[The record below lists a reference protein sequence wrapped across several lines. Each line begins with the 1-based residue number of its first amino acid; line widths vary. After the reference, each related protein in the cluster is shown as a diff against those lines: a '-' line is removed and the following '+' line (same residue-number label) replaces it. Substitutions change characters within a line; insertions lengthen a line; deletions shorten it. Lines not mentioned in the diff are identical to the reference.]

1 MPPSIHYSSGGTYTW
16 INGEP
21 TQPLPLVKVEDV
33 VAAIEAVALLDVA
46 EKSSTSEPKT
56 NAESNFE
63 EGERN
68 KSLTS
73 FAGLLRSQG
82 ASEATIEAALLEHNR
97 DKCIPP
103 LPDDDVRQIAR
114 SVSRYPGKVVLPA
127 LTDLGNIVRFVD
139 QHKGTVY
146 KIKQENVWA
155 NWTGRRWEKD
165 TPELTYQKGKQ
176 TILDIPIEVS
186 YVTGPDQTAVDN
198 LKKAILAHA
207 AASQSIFRINA
218 MLSKAGDEVGMYAM
232 PDEFDKDKYLLN
244 VLNGTIEL
252 KTGTFREHNR
262 EDKITK
268 IAPIKY
274 EAGAQCDRFKKFL
287 HEIMGGE
294 SALIEYWQRLMGL
307 ILTGDISEQYLH
319 ICYGTGANG
328 KTTLFETLMALLGP
342 DYAKRASS
350 SLLMEKTFGSEA
362 NYDLA
367 RFPGVRLVLVRET
380 EEGKRLAKRRPRWR
394 LALMG

>member
-1 MPPSIHYSSGGTYTW
+1 M
-16 INGEP
+16 
-21 TQPLPLVKVEDV
+21 
-33 VAAIEAVALLDVA
+33 
-46 EKSSTSEPKT
+46 
-56 NAESNFE
+56 
-63 EGERN
+63 
-68 KSLTS
+68 
-73 FAGLLRSQG
+73 
-82 ASEATIEAALLEHNR
+82 
-97 DKCIPP
+97 
-103 LPDDDVRQIAR
+103 
-114 SVSRYPGKVVLPA
+114 
-127 LTDLGNIVRFVD
+127 
-139 QHKGTVY
+139 
-146 KIKQENVWA
+146 
-155 NWTGRRWEKD
+155 
-165 TPELTYQKGKQ
+165 
-176 TILDIPIEVS
+176 S

-380 EEGKRLAKRRPRWR
+380 EEGKRLAEAATKVANGSDGLTARNIYQAPFEFVPEFKLLMATNHKPEIRGTSYGIWRRIRLLPFDVRFSEDKRDKYLPQKL
-394 LALMG
+394 LAESSGILNFAIEGALKFLEDGGLGEPLAIVQATNAYKKDSDTFNDFIEARCERDPGSKVEKSVLYAEYVDYWGDDSPW